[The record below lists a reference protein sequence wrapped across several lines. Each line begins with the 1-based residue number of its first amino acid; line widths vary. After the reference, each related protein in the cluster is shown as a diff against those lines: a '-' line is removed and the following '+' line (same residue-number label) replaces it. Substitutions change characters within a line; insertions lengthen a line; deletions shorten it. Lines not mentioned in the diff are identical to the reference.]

1 MICGG
6 ICRYRRGPDG
16 LGRVSNSAASGR
28 LPGEEGLDEGDEQH
42 ERKRV
47 EGRKYEGRHHR
58 RREDDGVGSQVGKD
72 PEIELHQSRPEVL
85 SSSGWFIRVKLPY
98 SPTVQN
104 SSSIQS
110 IHAIGS
116 RHLGGAE
123 AFFARLLR
131 GLNDQ
136 GYPSLA
142 IVRSGS
148 PLEHQLSDVLPL
160 CCPSCGASMSIIAF
174 TTDRSSASIPLLD
187 DVRIVPAE

>member
-1 MICGG
+1 M
-6 ICRYRRGPDG
+6 
-16 LGRVSNSAASGR
+16 
-28 LPGEEGLDEGDEQH
+28 
-42 ERKRV
+42 
-47 EGRKYEGRHHR
+47 
-58 RREDDGVGSQVGKD
+58 
-72 PEIELHQSRPEVL
+72 
-85 SSSGWFIRVKLPY
+85 
-98 SPTVQN
+98 QN

-136 GYPSLA
+136 GYPSMGV
-142 IVRSGS
+142 VRSGS